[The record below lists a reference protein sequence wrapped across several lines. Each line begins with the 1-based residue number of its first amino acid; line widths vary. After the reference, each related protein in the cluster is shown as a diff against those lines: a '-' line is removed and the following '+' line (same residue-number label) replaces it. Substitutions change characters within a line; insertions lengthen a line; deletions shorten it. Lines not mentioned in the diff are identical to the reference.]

1 MSPKEPIILPDKYYL
16 DYFHYL
22 LNFVEKNYQHVL
34 DIPEY
39 LFYQSFRE
47 LSEDA
52 QCLYIRFSNRKGDF
66 FRLSK
71 INYSEINNLELAKNE
86 LLQKDFIRIN
96 ENDDLTQ
103 FHLFTKNEL
112 INLFDFL
119 HHSQKKEE
127 LIQELTEA
135 DIPLLHQADEIAEVK
150 KNEEVEFLKLL
161 FFGHRGGKMT
171 DFVIRDVGNVK
182 IEDLKE
188 SNFKPWFSSREEAIS
203 MMHISQLK
211 RMIYELQEAGL
222 PLENYLDDLPWH
234 SWLSYPRSAKSA
246 EKLLLKIG
254 HHFEQQKMLGKGLN
268 YYALIDKPPARE
280 RRVRIM
286 DKIGSKE
293 EAIDL
298 AKEMQK
304 SPKNAAE
311 LTFASDF
318 LKRKGVRINRS
329 MTERL
334 KSSPSIQIPPPETNV
349 ENAVLSYYDAKGWN
363 GIHAENFIWR
373 GLFGL
378 VFWEIIFDT
387 SHGSFHH
394 PLQRQPSDLNDPV
407 FFETRQPLLKKQL
420 STFKNN
426 ASLYDYVDKKHQVKH
441 GIANRFVSWH
451 ESLLPSLKAMI
462 YQLPLTGLK
471 KVLLEMSKNMKENS
485 AGFPDLF
492 LWKENE
498 YQFYEV
504 KSPNDQL
511 SAQQLF
517 WLDFLQSVK
526 IKTDVL
532 RVEYVN

>member
-103 FHLFTKNEL
+103 FHLFTKSEL

-161 FFGHRGGKMT
+161 FFGHRGGRMT

-203 MMHISQLK
+203 VMHISQLK
-211 RMIYELQEAGL
+211 RMIYELQETGL

-254 HHFEQQKMLGKGLN
+254 HHFEQQNNHQKQ
-268 YYALIDKPPARE
+268 
-280 RRVRIM
+280 
-286 DKIGSKE
+286 GS
-293 EAIDL
+293 
-298 AKEMQK
+298 
-304 SPKNAAE
+304 
-311 LTFASDF
+311 
-318 LKRKGVRINRS
+318 
-329 MTERL
+329 
-334 KSSPSIQIPPPETNV
+334 
-349 ENAVLSYYDAKGWN
+349 
-363 GIHAENFIWR
+363 
-373 GLFGL
+373 
-378 VFWEIIFDT
+378 
-387 SHGSFHH
+387 
-394 PLQRQPSDLNDPV
+394 
-407 FFETRQPLLKKQL
+407 
-420 STFKNN
+420 
-426 ASLYDYVDKKHQVKH
+426 
-441 GIANRFVSWH
+441 
-451 ESLLPSLKAMI
+451 
-462 YQLPLTGLK
+462 
-471 KVLLEMSKNMKENS
+471 
-485 AGFPDLF
+485 
-492 LWKENE
+492 
-498 YQFYEV
+498 
-504 KSPNDQL
+504 
-511 SAQQLF
+511 
-517 WLDFLQSVK
+517 
-526 IKTDVL
+526 
-532 RVEYVN
+532 